1 MSAANAV
8 SSDQA
13 AKATLEA
20 RTVEPSMEDIL
31 ASIRRIIADDQS
43 RVLTTS
49 STANRRAALNGS
61 ALAPAPAEPVV
72 PAAPP
77 ALGGIM
83 EQAPPRMREAEP
95 LVAAALDLPVPHLN
109 PPLPEPTEE
118 PAQPMSLSEEHLSA
132 ISAIAEAGIASILAP
147 EPARAEPSAY
157 IVAAAPLPQSEAVAP
172 IAERTL
178 QPEAPAL
185 PDDAEVLAL
194 NGYEA
199 PAAAEAREPP
209 PEPPVADPLLSDEV
223 EASIESSFQALATS
237 VFLRNAGPVDAMVRD
252 MLRPMLKSW
261 LDDNLPPIVERLVR
275 IEIQRVARGNR

>member
-20 RTVEPSMEDIL
+20 RAVEPSMEDIL

-43 RVLTTS
+43 RVLTTP
-49 STANRRAALNGS
+49 STANRRTALNGS
-61 ALAPAPAEPVV
+61 APAPAEPAA
-72 PAAPP
+72 PAALSDP
-77 ALGGIM
+77 GGTM
-83 EQAPPRMREAEP
+83 ESAPPRTREAET
-95 LVAAALDLPVPHLN
+95 LVVTASDVPVPHLN
-109 PPLPEPTEE
+109 PPLPEATEE
-118 PAQPMSLSEEHLSA
+118 PTQPMSLSEEHLSA

-147 EPARAEPSAY
+147 EPARTEPSALNF
-157 IVAAAPLPQSEAVAP
+157 AALPPLPPESLAP
-172 IAERTL
+172 VAERTL
-178 QPEAPAL
+178 LHEAPAWS
-185 PDDAEVLAL
+185 DDAAVLAL

-199 PAAAEAREPP
+199 PAAAEPAE
-209 PEPPVADPLLSDEV
+209 ELSEQPVADPLLSDEV
-223 EASIESSFQALATS
+223 EASIESSFHALATS